1 MKKTKE
7 VKKFEDMTN
16 NELKELAKG
25 VLNYKEPVGTPE
37 VLRPYVK
44 EMMDTLNGGEE
55 ITTSYTQCLSIVYED
70 LTKEFCRRW
79 VEM

>member
-1 MKKTKE
+1 MKETKE

-16 NELKELAKG
+16 NELKESAKG

-44 EMMDTLNGGEE
+44 WKMDTLNGGEE
-55 ITTSYTQCLSIVYED
+55 ITTSYTQCLSIVMK
-70 LTKEFCRRW
+70 T
-79 VEM
+79 

>member
-1 MKKTKE
+1 MKETKE

-25 VLNYKEPVGTPE
+25 ILNYKEPVGTPE

-44 EMMDTLNGGEE
+44 AILRDCFKLPTP
-55 ITTSYTQCLSIVYED
+55 
-70 LTKEFCRRW
+70 FR
-79 VEM
+79 

>member
-1 MKKTKE
+1 MKETKE

-25 VLNYKEPVGTPE
+25 ILNYKEPVGTPE

-70 LTKEFCRRW
+70 LTKEFCHRW
-79 VEM
+79 VEV

>member
-1 MKKTKE
+1 MKETKE

-37 VLRPYVK
+37 ALRPYVK

>member
-1 MKKTKE
+1 MKETKE

-55 ITTSYTQCLSIVYED
+55 ITTSYTQCLSIV
-70 LTKEFCRRW
+70 L
-79 VEM
+79 

>member
-1 MKKTKE
+1 MKETKE
-7 VKKFEDMTN
+7 VKKFEEMTTD
-16 NELKELAKG
+16 ELKELAKG
-25 VLNYKEPVGTPE
+25 ILNYKEPVGTPE

-44 EMMDTLNGGEE
+44 EMMATLNGGEE

>member
-1 MKKTKE
+1 MKETKE

-25 VLNYKEPVGTPE
+25 ILNYKEPVGTSE

>member
-1 MKKTKE
+1 MKETKE

-79 VEM
+79 VEV